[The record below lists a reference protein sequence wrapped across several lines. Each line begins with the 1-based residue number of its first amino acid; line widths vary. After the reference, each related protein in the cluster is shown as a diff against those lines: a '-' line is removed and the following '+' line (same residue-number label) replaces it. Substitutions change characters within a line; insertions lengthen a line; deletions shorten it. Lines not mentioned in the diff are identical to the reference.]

1 MDDALKAG
9 GDLRVLHLISGL
21 GVGGAERALQRLV
34 AGLAAR
40 GVSQHVVSL
49 TGLGEIGEQLQGAGY
64 PVMALG
70 ISGPGSLLQGL
81 GRLRRILAAFEPHVI
96 QTWMYHADLLGA
108 LLRGRA
114 PGAALVWNLR
124 GSRRGPRELGWRTY
138 LVARTCAR
146 LSTRA
151 DVAVANSWAGR
162 EGHARMGYRPRR
174 WLVIPNGVDLQR
186 FRPDLARRAEARRAL
201 GVSQETVLIGS
212 VGRDHPVKGYDHLVS
227 AFGLLAGEHDEIAL
241 ALLGRGLDPGNPRLA
256 ARIEAEGLA
265 GRVHLL
271 GPRGDVERWLVGLDI
286 FVSPSLSEGFPN
298 AVAEAMAS
306 GVPCVV
312 TEVGDS
318 ARLVGETGR
327 VVPPGDAR
335 ALAGAI
341 RALLALSPQAR
352 RQLGAAARARVEE
365 HYGLEDFVQAYHTL
379 YVDLAAGRRR

>member
-1 MDDALKAG
+1 MQAEDG
-9 GDLRVLHLISGL
+9 LRVLHLISGL
-21 GVGGAERALQRLV
+21 GVGGAERTLQRLV
-34 AGLAAR
+34 VGLAAR
-40 GVSQHVVSL
+40 GVAQQIVSL
-49 TGLGEIGEQLQGAGY
+49 AGLGVIGEQLKQAGY
-64 PVMALG
+64 PVATLG
-70 ISGPGSLLQGL
+70 IGGPASLLQGL
-81 GRLRRILAAFEPHVI
+81 GRLGRILASFEPHVF

-114 PGAALVWNLR
+114 PGAALAWNLR
-124 GSRRGPRELGWRTY
+124 GSRRGARELGWRTY

-146 LSTRA
+146 LSPRA

-186 FRPDLARRAEARRAL
+186 FRPDAARRAQARRAL

-212 VGRDHPVKGYDHLVS
+212 VGRDHPIKGYEHLIS
-227 AFGLLAGEHDEIAL
+227 AFGRLAGEYQEIAL

-256 ARIEAEGLA
+256 AKIEAEGLA

-271 GPRGDVERWLVGLDI
+271 GPQEDVARWLPAFDL

-335 ALAGAI
+335 ALAEAI
-341 RALLALSPQAR
+341 RALLALSPEAR

-365 HYGLEDFVQAYHTL
+365 NYSLVKSVQAYYTL